1 MEARRELLRLMGE
14 LLEYPGSDIVEKARR
29 CESLLRPMRPGA
41 EDCLAEFIAFAES
54 EGSSGLEELYT
65 ATFDLNPQCY
75 PYAGYQLFG
84 EDPKRSE
91 LMAGLQ
97 HAFGLTGFEVGSEL
111 PDHVPVLLRYLAEPG
126 DEEGHRDLAGMVLVP
141 ALEKMA
147 AVLESKENLYAKM
160 VAAALSVMSDEC

>member
-1 MEARRELLRLMGE
+1 MEERRELLRLMGE

-29 CESLLRPMRPGA
+29 CESLLRTMRPGA
-41 EDCLAEFIAFAES
+41 VDCLAEFIAFAES
-54 EGSSGLEELYT
+54 ERPSGLEELYT

-84 EDPKRSE
+84 EDPKRSQ

-97 HAFGLTGFEVGSEL
+97 HAYRLTGFDAGSEL

-126 DEEGHRDLAGMVLVP
+126 EEEAQRDLAGMVLVP

-147 AVLESKENLYAKM
+147 AVLESRENLYAKM
-160 VAAALSVMSDEC
+160 VAAAAALVAEQ